1 MNNQEK
7 IRRAFDP
14 LQPSPEF
21 SVEGNMMNRK
31 SVKKPVLVLCAALV
45 LVLAGITAAYAS
57 DLGGFRETLTFWFSG
72 KQHTAEVVQDED
84 GVVTWTD
91 GEGNSH
97 SMGGIAFDENGNP
110 RTMTAEELIQAE
122 LSGRPVL
129 DLFPDGTVFLTGGP
143 TKDGGYGF
151 GFAGGDLSLTG
162 GSLTA
167 KTEAAEGSAIKI
179 YGTYNVAV
187 EPVMA
192 STAAFMAPAAVAP
205 VV

>member
-57 DLGGFRETLTFWFSG
+57 DLGGFRETLTFWFGG

-97 SMGGIAFDENGNP
+97 SMGGIAYDENGNP
-110 RTMTAEELIQAE
+110 RPMTAEELIQAE
-122 LSGRPVL
+122 LSGLPVL
-129 DLFPDGTVFLTGGP
+129 NLFPDGTVFLEFYEHYVEVTDQVDSGRVEA
-143 TKDGGYGF
+143 KLDHDGVTYYITMIGSREKGWRPYTSTE
-151 GFAGGDLSLTG
+151 GFA
-162 GSLTA
+162 
-167 KTEAAEGSAIKI
+167 
-179 YGTYNVAV
+179 
-187 EPVMA
+187 P
-192 STAAFMAPAAVAP
+192 
-205 VV
+205 